1 MNRWR
6 GHLAVCIAS
15 AVLLIGQESIATGQA
30 AVPERANPNAPT
42 TEPDHFYVGRRGDA
56 FEYAKTPI
64 NGVDAESRVLV
75 WFLGVRKGGPAVRY
89 QDGLSTGTLTCHD
102 DCQFVLGATTVHGKV
117 THTGRIHVTNDPL
130 IYAIKR
136 DAQAGR
142 LSRR

>member
-6 GHLAVCIAS
+6 GHLAVGFAS

-30 AVPERANPNAPT
+30 AVPKRANPNAPP

-56 FEYAKTPI
+56 FEYAKIPI

-89 QDGLSTGTLTCHD
+89 EDGPSTGTLTCYD
-102 DCQFVLGATTVHGKV
+102 DCQFVLARLQCTEKS
-117 THTGRIHVTNDPL
+117 RISVES
-130 IYAIKR
+130 A
-136 DAQAGR
+136 
-142 LSRR
+142 